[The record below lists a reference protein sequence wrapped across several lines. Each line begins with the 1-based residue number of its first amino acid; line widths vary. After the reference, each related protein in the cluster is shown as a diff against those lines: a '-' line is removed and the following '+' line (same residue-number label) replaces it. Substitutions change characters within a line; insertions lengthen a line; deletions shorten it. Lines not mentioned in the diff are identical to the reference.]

1 MNFISL
7 VYVIFLDFYN
17 ASFQIIKFLCK
28 AAVYKTVTKQK
39 MKTLGGPEF
48 TDSLG
53 RLFLDPEDRLEFASI
68 SRLFEP
74 FEFLSIFSDILSDNL
89 SDSSLSDCPRLL
101 ADTDVRLLPPLD
113 F

>member
-1 MNFISL
+1 M
-7 VYVIFLDFYN
+7 
-17 ASFQIIKFLCK
+17 
-28 AAVYKTVTKQK
+28 
-39 MKTLGGPEF
+39 GGAEF

-101 ADTDVRLLPPLD
+101 ADTDVLLLPPLD
-113 F
+113 FWDLWDSFIDITNDKNSQKN